1 MIKKAGSAK
10 AGPPGA
16 SAAREK
22 GALPSRAEI
31 LAFIS
36 REQANSPAKIGK
48 REIARA
54 FSVAGADRI
63 GLKKILK
70 ELEAEGAIERRRKQ
84 LHKAGQLPAVVLADI
99 ASRDPDG
106 ELIAQP
112 VEWDSAQGPT
122 PKILIHIGRRRPGQA
137 VPGVGDRALVRTEL
151 LRDAGPN
158 DPAYAGRVIK
168 LFDRAKTQV
177 LGIFRADPAGGGR
190 VVPIDKRNARAGEFT
205 VAEGGDGGA
214 KDGDLVAVDVLRNG
228 RLGLPAVRVHE
239 KLGSLASEKAM
250 SLIAIHAHSIPNAF
264 SSDALA
270 EASRAKPA
278 TLDHDGF
285 GSSRSKTM
293 NVIDSHK
300 LERDLREKP
309 VPTFSHPALT
319 GREDWRE
326 IPLITIDPADA
337 KDHDDAVFAHP
348 DHDPENDG
356 GHIICVAIADVA
368 AYVRPGSALD
378 RDALQRGNSVYFPDR
393 VVPMLPERISNDL
406 CSLRP
411 NEDRAAMAFRI
422 VIAKDGRVLSH
433 KAHRVLMRSAAKLTY
448 AQVQAAWDGL
458 PGEETRALMSPVL
471 KPLFAAYEAL
481 KIARE
486 RRNPLDLDLPERKI
500 LLKPDGMVD
509 RVIVPPRLEAHR
521 LIEEFMILANVAAAE
536 ALEKAHQA
544 LIYRAHGEPTFEKLN
559 ALAEFLASIG
569 IKVAKG
575 QVLTPRQFNGILA
588 QVKGTEHANIVSEV
602 VLRTQAQAEYVAENY
617 GHFGL
622 HLRRYAHF
630 TSPIRRYA
638 DLIVHRA
645 LIRALHL
652 GSDGLPDLTG
662 EQLAE
667 IAAQISAT
675 ERRAMAAERETVDR
689 LIAQFLSEQIGA
701 VFEGRIS
708 GVTAA
713 GLFVKLSET
722 GADGFIPIGT
732 VGDDFFNYD
741 ESQHALIGRRSGV
754 THRLGDE
761 IAVRLVEAAPFAGA
775 LRFELVR
782 GGSNRPPAKSGFKG
796 KRGWRRDNKDDG
808 ARPQGPLKKLR
819 KAKIK
824 SNAS

>member
-1 MIKKAGSAK
+1 VIKKAGSAK

-54 FSVAGADRI
+54 FSVVGADRI

-137 VPGVGDRALVRTEL
+137 VPGIGDRALVRTEL

-158 DPAYAGRVIK
+158 DPVYAGRVIK

-177 LGIFRADPAGGGR
+177 LGIFRADPTGGGR

-278 TLDHDGF
+278 TL
-285 GSSRSKTM
+285 
-293 NVIDSHK
+293 
-300 LERDLREKP
+300 
-309 VPTFSHPALT
+309 T

-348 DHDPENDG
+348 DHDPENAG

-433 KAHRVLMRSAAKLTY
+433 KTHRVLMRSAAKLTY

-458 PGEETRALMSPVL
+458 PGEETRALIAPVL

-500 LLKPDGMVD
+500 LLKPDGTVD

-536 ALEKAHQA
+536 ALEKAHQV

-652 GSDGLPDLTG
+652 GGDGLPDLTG

-761 IAVRLVEAAPFAGA
+761 IAVRLVEAAPYAGA

-782 GGSNRPPAKSGFKG
+782 GGSDRPPAKSGFKG
-796 KRGWRRDNKDDG
+796 KRSWRRDNKDDG